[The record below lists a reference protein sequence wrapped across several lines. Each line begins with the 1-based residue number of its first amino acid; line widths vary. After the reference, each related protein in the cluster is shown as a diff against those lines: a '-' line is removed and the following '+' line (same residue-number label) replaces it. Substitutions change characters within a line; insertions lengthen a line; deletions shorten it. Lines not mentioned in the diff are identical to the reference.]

1 MKKLAHRGY
10 SAYYPENTMEAFI
23 QAYNKGFDG
32 IETDVHMT
40 LDGQLVLIHDE
51 DISRTSN
58 GSGYIKDMTLKQLKQ
73 YNYHYKNNGTYEI

>member
-1 MKKLAHRGY
+1 MIKLAHRGY
-10 SAYYPENTMEAFI
+10 SAYYPENTMEAFK
-23 QAYNKGFDG
+23 QAYKRGFNG

-58 GSGYIKDMTLKQLKQ
+58 GKGYIKDMT
-73 YNYHYKNNGTYEI
+73 